1 MPGSASSTVSF
12 GLVWGTP
19 GGIREIPRTI
29 AWGDHAETLQI
40 DYDPGKIS
48 YAELLEV
55 FGESHDPTRKSYSR
69 QYMSAVFY
77 HSEAQKK
84 TAMEMKQR
92 EASAEGEEI
101 YTEIVPAGEFYS
113 AEAYHQKYMLRR
125 DRLLVQEYSAIYPE
139 LEDFVDSTA
148 VARVN
153 GYVAGNGTPQRL
165 KSELAGLGL
174 SPEAGG
180 RLVRMVER

>member
-1 MPGSASSTVSF
+1 MGYS
-12 GLVWGTP
+12 
-19 GGIREIPRTI
+19 GGHTRNPTYHNL
-29 AWGDHAETLQI
+29 GDHAETIQI
-40 DYDPGKIS
+40 DYDPGKVS

-55 FGESHDPTRKSYSR
+55 FWGSHDPTRPSFSR

-84 TAMEMKQR
+84 TAMETKQR
-92 EASAEGEEI
+92 EASAAGEEI
-101 YTEIVPAGEFYS
+101 YTEILPVGEFYS
-113 AEAYHQKYMLRR
+113 AEAYHHKYMLRR
-125 DRLLVQEYSAIYPE
+125 DRLLAQEFNEMYPE

-153 GYVAGNGTPQRL
+153 GYVAGYGTPQGL

-180 RLVRMVER
+180 RLMRMVER

>member
-1 MPGSASSTVSF
+1 MGYS
-12 GLVWGTP
+12 
-19 GGIREIPRTI
+19 GGHTRNPTYHNL
-29 AWGDHAETLQI
+29 GDHAETLQI

-55 FGESHDPTRKSYSR
+55 FWESHDPTRKSFSR

-92 EASAEGEEI
+92 ETKAAGSEI

-153 GYVAGNGTPQRL
+153 GYVAGNGTPEGL

-180 RLVRMVER
+180 RLVRMLER